1 MVKKLR
7 QAITSV
13 MVIAV
18 MLIGVLANTS
28 NIQAASISSNNR
40 HLVISYTRTNK
51 DYKTSSYDWNFWIWE
66 DGSAG
71 KAYAGTV
78 TDGKLVAD
86 VTVSA
91 SCEKIGFILRKST
104 STNEWAEKDGED
116 RFIDIPSGQNVLKV
130 NVTQGKSETLDAP
143 LNTGYELTSTNGSVK
158 FYYRDDTRYY
168 NNTLS
173 DLTGKVSVEIDGTS
187 YAMSY
192 DSVNRRFYYN
202 ATGLKTGKRYYRYI
216 VNGTSVIDAYNKNS
230 GTNNDGTKC
239 SYLDYAV
246 PYLKAELS
254 DNSISYNENTAIKIL
269 SNTMTSSDIKS
280 IYADLSSIGGSSKFV
295 IDKELMEGTI
305 AVSDTVA
312 AGTKNIPVTVTLNS
326 GTVNNL
332 SVSLTVEERKASSV
346 TDFDWD
352 EAVIYFM
359 LTDRFFDG
367 NTSNN
372 KAAGASVY
380 NPDNAGLYHGGD
392 FAGVTK
398 KLDYLQELGIN
409 TIWITP
415 IVDNIPSTS
424 ASGNSQIPVYAAYH
438 GYWAR
443 DFEKLNANL
452 GTESEFRTLISE
464 AHKRGI
470 KIMVDVVLNHSGYG
484 TESSA
489 LFAGMLRTTTTTVA
503 GSEIYASLSG
513 LPDFL
518 TEYPAV
524 RDKLIAWQTAWMT
537 EYDID
542 YFRVDTVKHVDN
554 TAWKAF
560 KNSVTKSNPAFKMIG
575 EYWGASYSNQCQ
587 NLSTGSMD
595 SLLDFGFKGYVKQFV
610 SGSLSGT
617 ESTLEKRNAAI
628 NNTATLGSFLSSH
641 DEDGFYYTL
650 KKSYSAATAEA
661 LMKAAA
667 SLQITAK
674 GQPVI
679 YYGEEI
685 GLSGANNYPAYDNRY
700 DFDWSKANESNTL
713 YTHYKKM
720 LNIRKTYSKIFAKG
734 DRKSIAVSDSEGFM
748 VFSRTYGDSGLVV
761 GLNIKTT
768 DKTVSVKVPWAAG
781 MEVRDVYNDKNYT
794 VSASGTISVRIPSA
808 ANGGTAVLAP
818 VDGKR
823 IVVKFDGNGGTSELS
838 AKQVLYGGSANT
850 LYGELPTAKR
860 NGYTFKGWY
869 SAATGGTK
877 VTSIT
882 ALRSAS
888 NHTLYAQWSATS
900 YTLKLDAKG
909 GTVSSSSKT
918 IYYYK
923 AYGTLPTPT
932 RKGYTFKGWYTQSGT
947 KVSASTVHRQTSGRT
962 IYAHWTANKYTI
974 TLNANGGKISGTNSD
989 SSTKTVTFGNTYGT
1003 LKSAKRS
1010 GYVFKGWYTS
1020 KNYTNRIT
1028 SGAKVTYAGSRTL
1041 YAKWSKV
1048 TAAGKPAITSLN
1060 SNTKKKMT
1068 VTYGK
1073 VSEAEGYE
1081 IKYSTKSNFSSGS
1094 NTVRTTKLTY
1104 PIGSLT
1110 SGKKYYVKVRAY
1122 KKDSTGARIYGGWS
1136 SVYSVT
1142 VK

>member
-1 MVKKLR
+1 MEKKLR
-7 QAITSV
+7 QALMSV

-18 MLIGVLANTS
+18 MAVSVLANS
-28 NIQAASISSNNR
+28 FNVQAAGISSDNR
-40 HLVISYTRTNK
+40 HLVISYTRPGK
-51 DYKTSSYDWNFWIWE
+51 DYKTGSYNWNFWVWE

-91 SCEKIGFILRKST
+91 SCKKVGFILRKST

-116 RFIDIPSGQNVLKV
+116 RYIDFPSEQNILKV
-130 NVTQGKSETLDAP
+130 NVTQGNQETQDAP
-143 LNTGYELTSTNGSVK
+143 FNTGYELTGTNGEVK
-158 FYYRDDTRYY
+158 FYYRDDTKYY
-168 NNTLS
+168 DNTLS
-173 DLTGKVSVEIDGTS
+173 QLTGKVSIEIDGTS
-187 YAMSY
+187 HAMSY
-192 DSVNRRFYYN
+192 DSANRRFYYT
-202 ATGLKTGKRYYRYI
+202 AAGLKEGKHYYRYI
-216 VNGTSVIDAYNKNS
+216 ENGASVTDAYNKNS
-230 GTNNDGTKC
+230 ATYNGKKC
-239 SYLDYAV
+239 SYLDYAA
-246 PYLKAELS
+246 PYVKAELS
-254 DNSISYNENTAIKIL
+254 HSNISYNENTVIKIL

-280 IYADLSSIGGSSKFV
+280 IYADLSSVGGSSKFA

-305 AVSDTVA
+305 AVPDTVG
-312 AGTKNIPVTVTLNS
+312 AGIKNIPVTVTLNS
-326 GTVNNL
+326 GTVHNL
-332 SVSLTVEERKASSV
+332 SVSLTIEQRKTGSV

-359 LTDRFFDG
+359 LTDRFYDG

-443 DFEKLNANL
+443 DFEKLNSNL

-489 LFAGMLRTTTTTVA
+489 LFLGMLRTSTTTVP
-503 GSEIYASLSG
+503 GSDIYASLSG

-524 RDKLIAWQTAWMT
+524 REKLIAWQTAWMT

-542 YFRVDTVKHVDN
+542 YFRVDTVKHVDD
-554 TAWKAF
+554 TTWKAF
-560 KNSVTKSNPAFKMIG
+560 KNSVTKSNPSFKMIG
-575 EYWGASYSNQCQ
+575 EYWGASYSNQCG
-587 NLSTGSMD
+587 NLSTGTLD

-610 SGSLSGT
+610 SGSMSAV

-628 NNTATLGSFLSSH
+628 NNTAMLGSFLSSH
-641 DEDGFYYTL
+641 DEDGFYYSL
-650 KKSYSAATAEA
+650 KKSYSASAAEA
-661 LMKAAA
+661 LMKVAA
-667 SLQITAK
+667 SMQITAK

-700 DFDWSKANESNTL
+700 DFDWSLVNESNTL

-734 DRKSIAVSDSEGFM
+734 DRKSIAVSDNEGYM
-748 VFSRTYGDSGLVV
+748 VFSRNYNGSGLVI
-761 GLNIKTT
+761 GLNIKNTG
-768 DKTVSVKVPWAAG
+768 KTVSVKVPWAAG
-781 MEVRDVYNDKNYT
+781 TEVRDIYNDKNYT
-794 VSASGTISVRIPSA
+794 VSAAGTVSFSIPSVA
-808 ANGGTAVLAP
+808 KGGTAVLAP
-818 VDGKR
+818 VEGKR
-823 IVVKFDGNGGTSELS
+823 IIVKFNGNGGTSSLS
-838 AKQVLYGGSANT
+838 AKQVLYGGAANN

-860 NGYTFKGWY
+860 NGYTFNGWY
-869 SAATGGTK
+869 TAASGGTK
-877 VTSIT
+877 VTNIT
-882 ALRSAS
+882 TLRSVS
-888 NHTLYAQWSATS
+888 DHTLYARWSAIP

-909 GTVSSSSKT
+909 GTVSSKSKT
-918 IYYYK
+918 VYYYK

-962 IYAHWTANKYTI
+962 LYAHWTANKYTI
-974 TLNANGGKISGTNSD
+974 TLNANGGKISGTNSG
-989 SSTKTVTFGNTYGT
+989 STSKTVTFGNTYGT
-1003 LKSAKRS
+1003 LKSVKRA

-1020 KNYTNRIT
+1020 KDYTYRIT

-1048 TAAGKPAITSLN
+1048 TAPGKPKISSLK
-1060 SNTKKKMT
+1060 SNVKNKAT
-1068 VTYGK
+1068 VTYDP
-1073 VSEAEGYE
+1073 VSGAEGYE
-1081 IKYSTKSNFSSGS
+1081 IKYSTKPDFSSNSGS
-1094 NTVRTTKLTY
+1094 LRTTKLSY
-1104 PIGSLT
+1104 PVGSLG

-1122 KKDSTGARIYGGWS
+1122 KKDSTDARIYGA
-1136 SVYSVT
+1136 
-1142 VK
+1142 

>member
-1 MVKKLR
+1 MEKKLR
-7 QAITSV
+7 QALMSV

-18 MLIGVLANTS
+18 MAVSVLANS
-28 NIQAASISSNNR
+28 FNVQAAGISSDNR
-40 HLVISYTRTNK
+40 HLVISYTRPGK
-51 DYKTSSYDWNFWIWE
+51 DYKTGSYNWNFWVWE

-91 SCEKIGFILRKST
+91 SCKKVGFILRKST

-116 RFIDIPSGQNVLKV
+116 RYIDFPSEQNILKV
-130 NVTQGKSETLDAP
+130 NVTQGNQETQDAP
-143 LNTGYELTSTNGSVK
+143 FNTGYELTGTNGEVK
-158 FYYRDDTRYY
+158 FYYRDDTKYY
-168 NNTLS
+168 DNTLS
-173 DLTGKVSVEIDGTS
+173 QLTGKVSIEIDGTS
-187 YAMSY
+187 HAMSY
-192 DSVNRRFYYN
+192 DSANRRFYYT
-202 ATGLKTGKRYYRYI
+202 AAGLKEGKHYYRYI
-216 VNGTSVIDAYNKNS
+216 VNGASVTDAYNKNS
-230 GTNNDGTKC
+230 ATYNGKKC
-239 SYLDYAV
+239 SYLDYAA
-246 PYLKAELS
+246 PYVKAELS
-254 DNSISYNENTAIKIL
+254 HSNISYNENTVIKIL

-280 IYADLSSIGGSSKFV
+280 IYADLSSVGGSSKFA

-305 AVSDTVA
+305 AVPDTVG
-312 AGTKNIPVTVTLNS
+312 AGIKNIPVTVTLNS
-326 GTVNNL
+326 GTVHNL
-332 SVSLTVEERKASSV
+332 SVSLTIEQRKTGSV

-359 LTDRFFDG
+359 LTDRFYDG

-443 DFEKLNANL
+443 DFEKLNSNL

-489 LFAGMLRTTTTTVA
+489 LFLGMLRTSTTTVP
-503 GSEIYASLSG
+503 GSDIYASLSG

-524 RDKLIAWQTAWMT
+524 REKLIAWQTAWMT

-542 YFRVDTVKHVDN
+542 YFRVDTVKHVDD
-554 TAWKAF
+554 TTWKAF
-560 KNSVTKSNPAFKMIG
+560 KNSVTKSNPSFKMIG
-575 EYWGASYSNQCQ
+575 EYWGASYSNQCG
-587 NLSTGSMD
+587 NLSTGTLD

-610 SGSLSGT
+610 SGSMSAV

-628 NNTATLGSFLSSH
+628 NNTAMLGSFLSSH
-641 DEDGFYYTL
+641 DEDGFYYSL
-650 KKSYSAATAEA
+650 KKSYSASAAEA
-661 LMKAAA
+661 LMKVAA
-667 SLQITAK
+667 SMQITAK

-700 DFDWSKANESNTL
+700 DFDWSLVNESNTL

-734 DRKSIAVSDSEGFM
+734 DRKSIAVSDNEGYM
-748 VFSRTYGDSGLVV
+748 VFSRNYNGSGLVI
-761 GLNIKTT
+761 GLNIKNTG
-768 DKTVSVKVPWAAG
+768 KTVSVKVPWAAG
-781 MEVRDVYNDKNYT
+781 TEVRDIYNDKNYT
-794 VSASGTISVRIPSA
+794 VSAAGTVSFSIPSVA
-808 ANGGTAVLAP
+808 KGGTAVLAP
-818 VDGKR
+818 VEGKR
-823 IVVKFDGNGGTSELS
+823 IIVKFNGNGGTSSLS
-838 AKQVLYGGSANT
+838 AKQVLYGGAANN

-860 NGYTFKGWY
+860 NGYTFNGWY
-869 SAATGGTK
+869 TAASGGTK
-877 VTSIT
+877 VTNIT
-882 ALRSAS
+882 TLRSVS
-888 NHTLYAQWSATS
+888 DHTLYARWSAIP

-909 GTVSSSSKT
+909 GTVSSKSKT
-918 IYYYK
+918 VYYYK

-962 IYAHWTANKYTI
+962 LYAHWTANKYTI
-974 TLNANGGKISGTNSD
+974 TLNANGGKISGTNSG
-989 SSTKTVTFGNTYGT
+989 STSKTVTFGNTYGT
-1003 LKSAKRS
+1003 LKSVKRA

-1020 KNYTNRIT
+1020 KDYTYRIT

-1048 TAAGKPAITSLN
+1048 TAPGKPKISSLK
-1060 SNTKKKMT
+1060 SNVKNKAT
-1068 VTYGK
+1068 VTYDP
-1073 VSEAEGYE
+1073 VSGAEGYE
-1081 IKYSTKSNFSSGS
+1081 IKYSTKPDFSSNSGS
-1094 NTVRTTKLTY
+1094 LRTTKLSY
-1104 PIGSLT
+1104 PVGPLG

-1122 KKDSTGARIYGGWS
+1122 KKDSTDARIYGAWS
-1136 SVYSVT
+1136 TVQSVK

>member
-1 MVKKLR
+1 MDKKLR
-7 QAITSV
+7 QALMSV

-18 MLIGVLANTS
+18 MAVSVLANS
-28 NIQAASISSNNR
+28 FNVQAAGISSDNR
-40 HLVISYTRTNK
+40 HLVISYTRPGK
-51 DYKTSSYDWNFWIWE
+51 DYKTGSYNWNFWVWE

-91 SCEKIGFILRKST
+91 SCKKVGFILRKST

-116 RFIDIPSGQNVLKV
+116 RYIDFPSEQNILKV
-130 NVTQGKSETLDAP
+130 NVTQGNQETQDAP
-143 LNTGYELTSTNGSVK
+143 FNTGYELTGTNGEVK
-158 FYYRDDTRYY
+158 FYYRDDTKYY
-168 NNTLS
+168 DNTLS
-173 DLTGKVSVEIDGTS
+173 QLTGKVSIEIDGTS
-187 YAMSY
+187 HAMSY
-192 DSVNRRFYYN
+192 DSANRRFYYT
-202 ATGLKTGKRYYRYI
+202 AAGLKEGKHYYRYI
-216 VNGTSVIDAYNKNS
+216 VNGASVTDAYNKNS
-230 GTNNDGTKC
+230 ATYNGKKC
-239 SYLDYAV
+239 SYLDYAA
-246 PYLKAELS
+246 PYVKAELS
-254 DNSISYNENTAIKIL
+254 HSNISYNENTVIKIL

-280 IYADLSSIGGSSKFV
+280 IYADLSSVGGSSKFA

-305 AVSDTVA
+305 AVPDTVG
-312 AGTKNIPVTVTLNS
+312 AGIKNIPVTVTLNS
-326 GTVNNL
+326 GTVHNL
-332 SVSLTVEERKASSV
+332 SVSLTIEQRKTGSV

-359 LTDRFFDG
+359 LTDRFYDG

-443 DFEKLNANL
+443 DFEKLNSNL

-489 LFAGMLRTTTTTVA
+489 LFLGMLRTSTTTVP
-503 GSEIYASLSG
+503 GSDIYASLSG

-524 RDKLIAWQTAWMT
+524 REKLIAWQTAWMT

-542 YFRVDTVKHVDN
+542 YFRVDTVKHVDD
-554 TAWKAF
+554 TTWKAF
-560 KNSVTKSNPAFKMIG
+560 KNSVTKSNPSFKMIG
-575 EYWGASYSNQCQ
+575 EYWGASYSNQCG
-587 NLSTGSMD
+587 NLSTGTLD

-610 SGSLSGT
+610 SGSMSAV

-628 NNTATLGSFLSSH
+628 NNTAMLGSFLSSH
-641 DEDGFYYTL
+641 DEDGFYYSL
-650 KKSYSAATAEA
+650 KKSYSASAAEA
-661 LMKAAA
+661 LMKVAA
-667 SLQITAK
+667 SMQITAK

-700 DFDWSKANESNTL
+700 DFDWSLVNESNTL

-734 DRKSIAVSDSEGFM
+734 DRKSIAVSDNEGYM
-748 VFSRTYGDSGLVV
+748 VFSRNYNGSGLVI
-761 GLNIKTT
+761 GLNIKNTG
-768 DKTVSVKVPWAAG
+768 KTVSVKVPWAAG
-781 MEVRDVYNDKNYT
+781 TEVRDIYNDKNYT
-794 VSASGTISVRIPSA
+794 VSAAGTVSFSIPSVA
-808 ANGGTAVLAP
+808 KGGTAVLAP
-818 VDGKR
+818 VEGKR
-823 IVVKFDGNGGTSELS
+823 IIVKFNGNGGTSSLS
-838 AKQVLYGGSANT
+838 AKQVLYGGAANN

-860 NGYTFKGWY
+860 NGYTFNGWY
-869 SAATGGTK
+869 TAASGGTK
-877 VTSIT
+877 VTNIT
-882 ALRSAS
+882 TLRSVS
-888 NHTLYAQWSATS
+888 DHTLYARWSAIP

-909 GTVSSSSKT
+909 GTVSSKSKT
-918 IYYYK
+918 VYYYK

-962 IYAHWTANKYTI
+962 LYAHWTANKYTI
-974 TLNANGGKISGTNSD
+974 TLNANGGKISGTNSG
-989 SSTKTVTFGNTYGT
+989 STSKTVTFGNTYGT
-1003 LKSAKRS
+1003 LKSVKRA

-1020 KNYTNRIT
+1020 KDYTYRIT

-1048 TAAGKPAITSLN
+1048 TAPGKPKISSLK
-1060 SNTKKKMT
+1060 SNVKNKAT
-1068 VTYGK
+1068 VTYDP
-1073 VSEAEGYE
+1073 VSGAEGYE
-1081 IKYSTKSNFSSGS
+1081 IKYSTKPDFSSNSGS
-1094 NTVRTTKLTY
+1094 LRTTKLSY
-1104 PIGSLT
+1104 PVGSLG

-1122 KKDSTGARIYGGWS
+1122 KKDSTDARIYGAWS
-1136 SVYSVT
+1136 TVQSVK

>member
-1 MVKKLR
+1 MEKKLR
-7 QAITSV
+7 QALMSV

-18 MLIGVLANTS
+18 MAVSVLANS
-28 NIQAASISSNNR
+28 FNVQAAGISSDNR
-40 HLVISYTRTNK
+40 HLVISYTRPGK
-51 DYKTSSYDWNFWIWE
+51 DYKTGSYNWNFWVWE

-91 SCEKIGFILRKST
+91 SCKKVGFILRKST

-116 RFIDIPSGQNVLKV
+116 RYIDFPSEQNILKV
-130 NVTQGKSETLDAP
+130 NVTQGNQETQDAP
-143 LNTGYELTSTNGSVK
+143 FNTGYELTGTNGEVK
-158 FYYRDDTRYY
+158 FYYRDDTKYY
-168 NNTLS
+168 DNTLS
-173 DLTGKVSVEIDGTS
+173 QLTGKVSIEIDGTS
-187 YAMSY
+187 HAMSY
-192 DSVNRRFYYN
+192 DSANRRFYYT
-202 ATGLKTGKRYYRYI
+202 AAGLKEGKHYYRYI
-216 VNGTSVIDAYNKNS
+216 VNGASVTDAYNKNS
-230 GTNNDGTKC
+230 ATYNGKKC
-239 SYLDYAV
+239 SYLDYAA
-246 PYLKAELS
+246 PYVKAELS
-254 DNSISYNENTAIKIL
+254 HSNISYNENTVIKIL

-280 IYADLSSIGGSSKFV
+280 IYADLSSVGGSSKFA

-305 AVSDTVA
+305 AVPDTVG
-312 AGTKNIPVTVTLNS
+312 AGIKNIPVTVTLNS
-326 GTVNNL
+326 GTVHNL
-332 SVSLTVEERKASSV
+332 SVSLTIEQRKTGSV

-359 LTDRFFDG
+359 LTDRFYDG

-443 DFEKLNANL
+443 DFEKLNSNL

-489 LFAGMLRTTTTTVA
+489 LFLGMLRTSTTTVP
-503 GSEIYASLSG
+503 GSDIYASLSG

-524 RDKLIAWQTAWMT
+524 REKLIAWQTAWMT

-542 YFRVDTVKHVDN
+542 YFRVDTVKHVDD
-554 TAWKAF
+554 TTWKAF
-560 KNSVTKSNPAFKMIG
+560 KNSVTKSNPSFKMIG
-575 EYWGASYSNQCQ
+575 EYWGASYSNQCG
-587 NLSTGSMD
+587 NLSTGTLD

-610 SGSLSGT
+610 SGSMSAV

-628 NNTATLGSFLSSH
+628 NNTAMLGSFLSSH
-641 DEDGFYYTL
+641 DEDGFYYSL
-650 KKSYSAATAEA
+650 KKSYSASAAEA
-661 LMKAAA
+661 LMKVAA
-667 SLQITAK
+667 SMQITAK

-700 DFDWSKANESNTL
+700 DFDWSLVNESNTL

-734 DRKSIAVSDSEGFM
+734 DRKSIAVSDNEGYM
-748 VFSRTYGDSGLVV
+748 VFSRNYNGSGLVI
-761 GLNIKTT
+761 GLNIKNTG
-768 DKTVSVKVPWAAG
+768 KTVSVKVPWAAG
-781 MEVRDVYNDKNYT
+781 TEVRDIYNDKNYT
-794 VSASGTISVRIPSA
+794 VSAAGTVSFSIPSVA
-808 ANGGTAVLAP
+808 KGGTAVLAP
-818 VDGKR
+818 VEGKR
-823 IVVKFDGNGGTSELS
+823 IIVKFNGNGGTSSLS
-838 AKQVLYGGSANT
+838 AKQVLYGGAANN

-860 NGYTFKGWY
+860 NGYTFNGWY
-869 SAATGGTK
+869 TAASGGTK
-877 VTSIT
+877 VTNIT
-882 ALRSAS
+882 TLRSVS
-888 NHTLYAQWSATS
+888 DHTLYARWSAIP

-909 GTVSSSSKT
+909 GTVSSKSKT
-918 IYYYK
+918 VYYYK

-962 IYAHWTANKYTI
+962 LYAHWTANKYTI
-974 TLNANGGKISGTNSD
+974 TLNANGGKISGTNSG
-989 SSTKTVTFGNTYGT
+989 STSKTVTFGNTYGT
-1003 LKSAKRS
+1003 LKSVKRA

-1020 KNYTNRIT
+1020 KDYTYRIT

-1048 TAAGKPAITSLN
+1048 TAPGKPKISSLK
-1060 SNTKKKMT
+1060 SNVKNKAT
-1068 VTYGK
+1068 VTYDP
-1073 VSEAEGYE
+1073 VSGAEGYE
-1081 IKYSTKSNFSSGS
+1081 IKYSTKPDFSSNSGS
-1094 NTVRTTKLTY
+1094 LRTTKLSY
-1104 PIGSLT
+1104 PVGSLG

-1122 KKDSTGARIYGGWS
+1122 KKDSTDAIIYGAWS
-1136 SVYSVT
+1136 TFQSVK

>member
-1 MVKKLR
+1 MEKKLR
-7 QAITSV
+7 QAILSV
-13 MVIAV
+13 MVIAA
-18 MLIGVLANTS
+18 MAAAILANTF
-28 NIQAASISSNNR
+28 NAQAADISSGNR
-40 HLVISYTRTNK
+40 HVVISYTRPDR
-51 DYKTSSYDWNFWIWE
+51 DYKTGSYNWNFWVWE
-66 DGSAG
+66 DGSTG
-71 KAYAGTV
+71 KSYAGTV

-91 SCEKIGFILRKST
+91 SCKKIGFILRKSMAA
-104 STNEWAEKDGED
+104 NEWAEKDGED
-116 RFIDIPSGQNVLKV
+116 RYVDFPSGQNVLKV
-130 NVTQGKSETLDAP
+130 NVTQGKPETQDAP
-143 LNTGYELTSTNGSVK
+143 FNTGYETTGTNGTVK

-168 NNTLS
+168 NDTLS
-173 DLTGKVSVEIDGTS
+173 GLTGKVSVEIDETS
-187 YAMSY
+187 YPMTY
-192 DSVNRRFYYN
+192 DSANRRFYYT
-202 ATGLKTGKRYYRYI
+202 ASGLKEGRHYYRYI
-216 VNGTSVIDAYNKNS
+216 VNGAFVTDAYNKNS
-230 GTNNDGTKC
+230 TVYNGKNY
-239 SYLDYAV
+239 SYLDYTA
-246 PYLKAELS
+246 PYVKAEVS
-254 DNSISYNENTAIKIL
+254 HGSISYNENTVIKIV
-269 SNTMTSSDIKS
+269 SNTLTSSDIKS
-280 IYADLSSIGGSSKFV
+280 IYADLSSVGGSPGFA

-305 AVSDTVA
+305 AVPDTV
-312 AGTKNIPVTVTLNS
+312 GVGIKNIPVTVTLNS
-326 GTVNNL
+326 GTIHKL
-332 SVSLTVEERKASSV
+332 SVSLTVEQRKSQSA

-367 NTSNN
+367 NMSNN

-380 NPDNAGLYHGGD
+380 DPDNAGLYHGGD

-484 TESSA
+484 TESSP
-489 LFAGMLRTTTTTVA
+489 LFSGMLRTSTTTVP
-503 GSEIYASLSG
+503 GSEIYASLAG

-524 RDKLIAWQTAWMT
+524 REKLVAWQTAWMT

-554 TAWKAF
+554 TTWKAF

-575 EYWGASYSNQCQ
+575 EYWGAAYSNQCGH
-587 NLSTGSMD
+587 LSAGTLD
-595 SLLDFGFKGYVKQFV
+595 SLLDFGFKGYVRQFV
-610 SGSLSGT
+610 SGSMSAV

-628 NNTATLGSFLSSH
+628 NNTAMLGSFLSSH
-641 DEDGFYYTL
+641 DEDGFYYSL
-650 KKSYSAATAEA
+650 KKSYSASTAEA
-661 LMKAAA
+661 LMKVAA

-685 GLSGANNYPAYDNRY
+685 GQSGANNYPAYDNRY
-700 DFDWSKANESNTL
+700 DFDWNMVKESNTL
-713 YTHYKKM
+713 YTHYKKI
-720 LNIRKTYSKIFAKG
+720 LNIRKSYSRIFAKG
-734 DRKSIAVSDSEGFM
+734 SRKSLAVSDNEGYM
-748 VFSRTYGDSGLVV
+748 VFSRNYDESGLVI
-761 GLNIKTT
+761 GLNIKNTG
-768 DKTVSVKVPWAAG
+768 KTVSVKVPWAAG
-781 MEVRDVYNDKNYT
+781 TEVRDVYNNKNYNVSAAGT
-794 VSASGTISVRIPSA
+794 VSFSIPSA

-823 IVVKFDGNGGTSELS
+823 IVVKFNGNGGTSSLS
-838 AKQVLYGGSANT
+838 AKQVLYGGSSNN
-850 LYGELPTAKR
+850 LYGELPTANR
-860 NGYTFKGWY
+860 NGYTFIGWY
-869 SAATGGTK
+869 TAAAGGTK
-877 VTSIT
+877 VTNIT

-888 NHTLYAQWSATS
+888 DHTLYARWSATP

-909 GTVSSSSKT
+909 GSVSSRSKT

-923 AYGTLPTPT
+923 TYGTLPTPS
-932 RKGYTFKGWYTQSGT
+932 RKGYTFKGWYTQAGT
-947 KVSASTVHRQTSGRT
+947 KVSASTVHKQTSGRT
-962 IYAHWTANKYTI
+962 IYAHWTADKYTL
-974 TLNANGGKISGTNSD
+974 TLNANGGKISGTD
-989 SSTKTVTFGNTYGT
+989 YGSTSKTVTYGNTYGT
-1003 LKSAKRS
+1003 LKSAKRA

-1020 KNYTNRIT
+1020 KDYTYRIT

-1048 TAAGKPAITSLN
+1048 TAPGKPKISSLK
-1060 SNTKKKMT
+1060 SNVKNKAT
-1068 VTYGK
+1068 VTYDS
-1073 VSEAEGYE
+1073 VSAAEGYE
-1081 IKYSTKSNFSSGS
+1081 IKYSTKPDFSSNSGS
-1094 NTVRTTKLTY
+1094 LRTTKLSY
-1104 PIGSLT
+1104 PVGSLS

-1122 KKDSTGARIYGGWS
+1122 KKDSTGARIYGTWS
-1136 SVYSVT
+1136 SVQSLT

>member
-1 MVKKLR
+1 MEKKLK
-7 QAITSV
+7 QGIMSV

-18 MLIGVLANTS
+18 MAVSVLANS
-28 NIQAASISSNNR
+28 FNVQAAGISSDNR
-40 HLVISYTRTNK
+40 HLVISYTRPGK
-51 DYKTSSYDWNFWIWE
+51 DYKTGSYNWNFWVWE

-91 SCEKIGFILRKST
+91 SCKKVGFILRKST

-116 RFIDIPSGQNVLKV
+116 RYIDFPSEQNILKV
-130 NVTQGKSETLDAP
+130 NVTQGNQETQDAP
-143 LNTGYELTSTNGSVK
+143 FNTGYELTGTNGEVK
-158 FYYRDDTRYY
+158 FYYRDDTKYY

-173 DLTGKVSVEIDGTS
+173 QLTGKVSIEIDGTS
-187 YAMSY
+187 HAMSY
-192 DSVNRRFYYN
+192 DSANRRFYYTV
-202 ATGLKTGKRYYRYI
+202 AGLKEGRHYYRYI
-216 VNGTSVIDAYNKNS
+216 VNGASVTDAYNKNS
-230 GTNNDGTKC
+230 ATYNGKKC
-239 SYLDYAV
+239 SYLDYAA
-246 PYLKAELS
+246 PYVKAEFS
-254 DNSISYNENTAIKIL
+254 HSSISYNENTVIKIL

-280 IYADLSSIGGSSKFV
+280 IYADLSSVGGSSKFA

-305 AVSDTVA
+305 AVPDTVG
-312 AGTKNIPVTVTLNS
+312 AGIKNIPVTVTLNS
-326 GTVNNL
+326 GTVHNL
-332 SVSLTVEERKASSV
+332 SVSLTIEQRKTGSV

-359 LTDRFFDG
+359 LTDRFYDG

-489 LFAGMLRTTTTTVA
+489 LFSGMLRTSTTTVP
-503 GSEIYASLSG
+503 GSDIYASLSG

-524 RDKLIAWQTAWMT
+524 REKLIAWQTAWMT

-542 YFRVDTVKHVDN
+542 YFRVDTVKHVDD
-554 TAWKAF
+554 TTWKAF
-560 KNSVTKSNPAFKMIG
+560 KNSVTKSNPSFKMIG
-575 EYWGASYSNQCQ
+575 EYWGASYSNQCG
-587 NLSTGSMD
+587 NLSTGTLD

-610 SGSLSGT
+610 SGSMSAV

-628 NNTATLGSFLSSH
+628 NNTAMLGSFLSSH
-641 DEDGFYYTL
+641 DEDGFYYSL
-650 KKSYSAATAEA
+650 KKSYSASAAEA
-661 LMKAAA
+661 LMKVAA
-667 SLQITAK
+667 SMQITAK

-700 DFDWSKANESNTL
+700 DFDWSLVNESNTL
-713 YTHYKKM
+713 YTHYKRM
-720 LNIRKTYSKIFAKG
+720 LNIRKIYSKIFAKG
-734 DRKSIAVSDSEGFM
+734 DRKSIAVSDNEGYM
-748 VFSRTYGDSGLVV
+748 VFSRNYNGSGLVI
-761 GLNIKTT
+761 GLNIKNTG
-768 DKTVSVKVPWAAG
+768 KTVSVKVPWAAG
-781 MEVRDVYNDKNYT
+781 TEVRDIYNDKNYT
-794 VSASGTISVRIPSA
+794 VSAAGTVSLSIPSA
-808 ANGGTAVLAP
+808 AKGGTAVLAP
-818 VDGKR
+818 VEGKR
-823 IVVKFDGNGGTSELS
+823 IIVKFNGNGGTSSLS
-838 AKQVLYGGSANT
+838 AKQVLYGGAANN

-860 NGYTFKGWY
+860 NGYTFNGWY
-869 SAATGGTK
+869 TAASGGTK
-877 VTSIT
+877 VTNIT
-882 ALRSAS
+882 TLRSVS
-888 NHTLYAQWSATS
+888 DHTLYARWSAIP

-909 GTVSSSSKT
+909 GTVSNKSKT
-918 IYYYK
+918 VYYYK

-962 IYAHWTANKYTI
+962 LYAHWTANKYTI
-974 TLNANGGKISGTNSD
+974 TLNANGGKISGTNSG
-989 SSTKTVTFGNTYGT
+989 STSKTVTFGNTYGT
-1003 LKSAKRS
+1003 LKSAKRA

-1020 KNYTNRIT
+1020 KDYTYRIT

-1048 TAAGKPAITSLN
+1048 TAPGKPTVSSLK
-1060 SNTKKKMT
+1060 SNTKNKAT
-1068 VTYGK
+1068 ITYNQ
-1073 VSEAEGYE
+1073 VSAAEGYE
-1081 IKYSTKSNFSSGS
+1081 IKYSTKSNFSSNS
-1094 NTVRTTKLTY
+1094 SSLRTTKLSY
-1104 PIGSLT
+1104 PIGSLG

-1122 KKDSTGARIYGGWS
+1122 KKDSTGARIYGAWS
-1136 SVYSVT
+1136 TVQSVT

>member
-1 MVKKLR
+1 MEKKLR
-7 QAITSV
+7 QALMSV

-18 MLIGVLANTS
+18 MAVSVLANS
-28 NIQAASISSNNR
+28 FNVQAAGISSDNR
-40 HLVISYTRTNK
+40 HLVISYTRPGK
-51 DYKTSSYDWNFWIWE
+51 DYKTGSYNWNFWVWE

-91 SCEKIGFILRKST
+91 SCKKVGFILRKST

-116 RFIDIPSGQNVLKV
+116 RYIDFPSEQNILKV
-130 NVTQGKSETLDAP
+130 NVTQGNQETQDAP
-143 LNTGYELTSTNGSVK
+143 FNTGYELTGTNGEVK
-158 FYYRDDTRYY
+158 FYYRDDTKYY
-168 NNTLS
+168 DNTLS
-173 DLTGKVSVEIDGTS
+173 QLTGKVSIEIDGTS
-187 YAMSY
+187 HAMSY
-192 DSVNRRFYYN
+192 DSANRRFYYT
-202 ATGLKTGKRYYRYI
+202 AAGLKEGKHYYRYI
-216 VNGTSVIDAYNKNS
+216 VNGASVTDAYNKNS
-230 GTNNDGTKC
+230 ATYNGKKC
-239 SYLDYAV
+239 SYLDYAA
-246 PYLKAELS
+246 PYVKAELS
-254 DNSISYNENTAIKIL
+254 HSNISYNENTVIKIL

-280 IYADLSSIGGSSKFV
+280 IYADLSSVGGSSKFA

-305 AVSDTVA
+305 AVPDTVG
-312 AGTKNIPVTVTLNS
+312 AGIKNIPVTVTLNS
-326 GTVNNL
+326 GTVHNL
-332 SVSLTVEERKASSV
+332 SVSLTIEQRKTGSV

-359 LTDRFFDG
+359 LTDRFYDG

-443 DFEKLNANL
+443 DFEKLNSNL

-489 LFAGMLRTTTTTVA
+489 LFLGMLRTSTTTVP
-503 GSEIYASLSG
+503 GSDIYASLSG

-524 RDKLIAWQTAWMT
+524 REKLIAWQTAWMT

-542 YFRVDTVKHVDN
+542 YFRVDTVKHVDD
-554 TAWKAF
+554 TTWKAF
-560 KNSVTKSNPAFKMIG
+560 KNSVTKSNPSFKMIG
-575 EYWGASYSNQCQ
+575 EYWGASYSNQCG
-587 NLSTGSMD
+587 NLSTGTLD

-610 SGSLSGT
+610 SGSMSAV

-628 NNTATLGSFLSSH
+628 NNTAMLGSFLSSH
-641 DEDGFYYTL
+641 DEDGFYYSL
-650 KKSYSAATAEA
+650 KKSYSASAAEA
-661 LMKAAA
+661 LMKVAA
-667 SLQITAK
+667 SMQITAK

-700 DFDWSKANESNTL
+700 DFDWSLVNESNTL

-734 DRKSIAVSDSEGFM
+734 DRKSIAVSDNEGYM
-748 VFSRTYGDSGLVV
+748 VFSRNYNGSGLVI
-761 GLNIKTT
+761 GLNIKNTG
-768 DKTVSVKVPWAAG
+768 KTVSVKVPWAAG
-781 MEVRDVYNDKNYT
+781 TEVRDIYNDKNYT
-794 VSASGTISVRIPSA
+794 VSAAGTVSFSIPSVA
-808 ANGGTAVLAP
+808 KGGTAVLAP
-818 VDGKR
+818 VEGKR
-823 IVVKFDGNGGTSELS
+823 IIVKFNGNGGTSSLS
-838 AKQVLYGGSANT
+838 AKQVLYGGAANN

-860 NGYTFKGWY
+860 NGYTFNGWY
-869 SAATGGTK
+869 TAASGGTK
-877 VTSIT
+877 VTNIT
-882 ALRSAS
+882 TLRSVS
-888 NHTLYAQWSATS
+888 DHTLYARWSAIP

-909 GTVSSSSKT
+909 GTVSSKSKT
-918 IYYYK
+918 VYYYK

-962 IYAHWTANKYTI
+962 LYAHWTANKYTI
-974 TLNANGGKISGTNSD
+974 TLNANGGKISGTNSG
-989 SSTKTVTFGNTYGT
+989 STSKTVTFGNTYGT
-1003 LKSAKRS
+1003 LKSVKRA

-1020 KNYTNRIT
+1020 KDYTYRIT

-1048 TAAGKPAITSLN
+1048 TAPGKPKISSLK
-1060 SNTKKKMT
+1060 SNVKNKAT
-1068 VTYGK
+1068 VTYDP
-1073 VSEAEGYE
+1073 VSVAEGYE
-1081 IKYSTKSNFSSGS
+1081 IKYSTKPDFSSNSGS
-1094 NTVRTTKLTY
+1094 LRTTKLSY
-1104 PIGSLT
+1104 PVGSLG

-1122 KKDSTGARIYGGWS
+1122 KKDSTDARIYGAWS
-1136 SVYSVT
+1136 TVQSVK

>member
-1 MVKKLR
+1 MEKKLR
-7 QAITSV
+7 QALMSV

-18 MLIGVLANTS
+18 MAVSVLANS
-28 NIQAASISSNNR
+28 FNVQAAGISSDNR
-40 HLVISYTRTNK
+40 HLVISYTRPGK
-51 DYKTSSYDWNFWIWE
+51 DYKTGSYNWNFWVWE

-91 SCEKIGFILRKST
+91 SCKKVGFILRKST

-116 RFIDIPSGQNVLKV
+116 RYIDFPSEQNILKV
-130 NVTQGKSETLDAP
+130 NVTQGNQETQDAP
-143 LNTGYELTSTNGSVK
+143 FNTGYELTGTNGEVK
-158 FYYRDDTRYY
+158 FYYRDDTKYY
-168 NNTLS
+168 DNTLS
-173 DLTGKVSVEIDGTS
+173 QLTGKVSIEIDGTS
-187 YAMSY
+187 HAMSY
-192 DSVNRRFYYN
+192 DSANRRFYYT
-202 ATGLKTGKRYYRYI
+202 AAGLKEGKHYYRYI
-216 VNGTSVIDAYNKNS
+216 VNGASVTDAYNKNS
-230 GTNNDGTKC
+230 ATYNGKKC
-239 SYLDYAV
+239 SYLDYAA
-246 PYLKAELS
+246 PYVKAELS
-254 DNSISYNENTAIKIL
+254 HSNISYNENTVIKIL

-280 IYADLSSIGGSSKFV
+280 IYADLSSVGGSSKFA

-305 AVSDTVA
+305 AVPDTVG
-312 AGTKNIPVTVTLNS
+312 AGIKNIPVTVTLNS
-326 GTVNNL
+326 GTVHNL
-332 SVSLTVEERKASSV
+332 SVSLTIEQRKTGSV

-359 LTDRFFDG
+359 LTDRFYDG

-443 DFEKLNANL
+443 DFEKLNSNL

-489 LFAGMLRTTTTTVA
+489 LFLGMLRTSTTTVP
-503 GSEIYASLSG
+503 GSDIYASLSG

-524 RDKLIAWQTAWMT
+524 REKLIAWQTAWMT

-542 YFRVDTVKHVDN
+542 YFRVDTVKHVDD
-554 TAWKAF
+554 TTWKAF
-560 KNSVTKSNPAFKMIG
+560 KNSVTKSNPSFKMIG
-575 EYWGASYSNQCQ
+575 EYWGASYSNQCG
-587 NLSTGSMD
+587 NLSTGTLD

-610 SGSLSGT
+610 SGSMSAV

-628 NNTATLGSFLSSH
+628 NNTAMLGSFLSSH
-641 DEDGFYYTL
+641 DEDGFYYSL
-650 KKSYSAATAEA
+650 KKSYSASAAEA
-661 LMKAAA
+661 LMKVAA
-667 SLQITAK
+667 SMQITAK

-700 DFDWSKANESNTL
+700 DFDWSLVNESNTL

-734 DRKSIAVSDSEGFM
+734 DRKSIAVSDNEGYM
-748 VFSRTYGDSGLVV
+748 VFSRNYNGSGLVI
-761 GLNIKTT
+761 GLNIKNTG
-768 DKTVSVKVPWAAG
+768 KTVSVKVPWAAG
-781 MEVRDVYNDKNYT
+781 TEVRDIYNDKNYT
-794 VSASGTISVRIPSA
+794 VSAAGTVSLSIPSVA
-808 ANGGTAVLAP
+808 KGGTAVLAP
-818 VDGKR
+818 VEGKR
-823 IVVKFDGNGGTSELS
+823 IIVKFNGNGGTSSLS
-838 AKQVLYGGSANT
+838 AKQVLYGGAANN

-860 NGYTFKGWY
+860 NGYTFNGWY
-869 SAATGGTK
+869 TAASGGTK
-877 VTSIT
+877 VTNIT
-882 ALRSAS
+882 TLRSVS
-888 NHTLYAQWSATS
+888 DHTLYARWSAIP

-909 GTVSSSSKT
+909 GTVSSKSKT
-918 IYYYK
+918 VYYYK

-962 IYAHWTANKYTI
+962 LYAHWTANKYTI
-974 TLNANGGKISGTNSD
+974 TLNANGGKISGTNSG
-989 SSTKTVTFGNTYGT
+989 STSKTVTFGNTYGT
-1003 LKSAKRS
+1003 LKSVKRA

-1020 KNYTNRIT
+1020 KDYTYRIT

-1048 TAAGKPAITSLN
+1048 TAPGKPKISSLK
-1060 SNTKKKMT
+1060 SNVKNKAT
-1068 VTYGK
+1068 VTYDP
-1073 VSEAEGYE
+1073 VSGAEGYE
-1081 IKYSTKSNFSSGS
+1081 IKYSTKPDFSSNSGS
-1094 NTVRTTKLTY
+1094 LRTTKLSY
-1104 PIGSLT
+1104 PVGSLG

-1122 KKDSTGARIYGGWS
+1122 KKDSTDARIYGAWS
-1136 SVYSVT
+1136 TVQSVK